1 MFTFVYDRF
10 DSFLLKLGCNMYL
23 TSQIYLISTI
33 SHWQQDLNLVNRV
46 DISSTSDV
54 LVRNLL
60 SIQQSDFVPCDICTQ

>member
-1 MFTFVYDRF
+1 MVTFVYDRF

-23 TSQIYLISTI
+23 TSYLTRTI
-33 SHWQQDLNLVNRV
+33 SHWQQDLNLVNRA

-60 SIQQSDFVPCDICTQ
+60 SIQQSDFVPCDAISPM